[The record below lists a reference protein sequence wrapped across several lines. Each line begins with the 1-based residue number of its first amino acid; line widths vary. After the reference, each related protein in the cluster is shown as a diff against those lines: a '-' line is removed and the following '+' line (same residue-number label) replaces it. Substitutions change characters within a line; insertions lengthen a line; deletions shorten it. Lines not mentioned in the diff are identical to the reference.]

1 MPNRADT
8 PSGGPDIKDRLA
20 TAFGSAV
27 VMAITF
33 VLLAIATA
41 FFAFLIS
48 FLSVLR
54 PDRRANVFD
63 GTARLVLFF
72 DSFIVTAF
80 CVFIAL
86 AALMGFALG
95 SMRMARWFGILWQT
109 ETPTRGEFWIATFI
123 VLALLGTMLLYAL
136 RKLGIT

>member
-1 MPNRADT
+1 
-8 PSGGPDIKDRLA
+8 
-20 TAFGSAV
+20 
-27 VMAITF
+27 MAITF

-54 PDRRANVFD
+54 PNRENVFD

-80 CVFIAL
+80 CVFMAL
-86 AALMGFALG
+86 AALTGFALG
-95 SMRMARWFGILWQT
+95 SKRMARWFGILWQT
-109 ETPTRGEFWIATFI
+109 ETPTRGEFWIATFMVI
-123 VLALLGTMLLYAL
+123 ALLGTMLIYAL
-136 RKLGIT
+136 RKLGIA

>member
-1 MPNRADT
+1 MANRADT

-54 PDRRANVFD
+54 PNRANIFD

-123 VLALLGTMLLYAL
+123 VIALLGTMLLYAL

>member
-1 MPNRADT
+1 
-8 PSGGPDIKDRLA
+8 
-20 TAFGSAV
+20 
-27 VMAITF
+27 MAITF

-41 FFAFLIS
+41 FFAILVS

-54 PDRRANVFD
+54 PQRADVFD

-80 CVFIAL
+80 CVFIGL
-86 AALMGFALG
+86 AALTGFTLG
-95 SMRMARWFGILWQT
+95 SQRMARWFGILWQT
-109 ETPTRGEFWIATFI
+109 ETPTRGEFWVATLMVI
-123 VLALLGTMLLYAL
+123 ALLGTMLVYAL

>member
-1 MPNRADT
+1 MSNRADT

-41 FFAFLIS
+41 FFAFLK
-48 FLSVLR
+48 
-54 PDRRANVFD
+54 
-63 GTARLVLFF
+63 
-72 DSFIVTAF
+72 
-80 CVFIAL
+80 
-86 AALMGFALG
+86 
-95 SMRMARWFGILWQT
+95 T
-109 ETPTRGEFWIATFI
+109 ETPTRGEFWIATFTVI
-123 VLALLGTMLLYAL
+123 ALLGTMLAYAL

>member
-1 MPNRADT
+1 MANRVSA
-8 PSGGPDIKDRLA
+8 PSVGPDFKDRLA
-20 TAFGSAV
+20 SACGSAV

-33 VLLAIATA
+33 VLLAFATA
-41 FFAFLIS
+41 FFAILVS

-54 PDRRANVFD
+54 PQRADVFD

-95 SMRMARWFGILWQT
+95 SARMARWFGILWQT
-109 ETPTRGEFWIATFI
+109 ETPTRGEFWIATFMVI
-123 VLALLGTMLLYAL
+123 ALLGTMVVYAL
-136 RKLGIT
+136 RKLGIM